1 VDEETALSD
10 SHNYYHKYHCVE
22 VDFGDVSSVSRRGTD
37 KITKDIFGEEK
48 MENA

>member
-1 VDEETALSD
+1 MDEETALSD
-10 SHNYYHKYHCVE
+10 SHNYYHKYHSVE
-22 VDFGDVSSVSRRGTD
+22 VDFMDVSSVARGTD